1 MRNGSIE
8 ARRLKPSGQDRVSH
22 TNFSKVQLC
31 RRARTQAEK
40 GEGGGDLRGTWG
52 PPWCALAGFF
62 SSEISN
68 MESQAD
74 TLTVGTTGTTGEIN
88 FTTLQASKATSN
100 TRSGQRDS
108 LPGSPKE
115 HQDLQF
121 SITVNGF
128 GFFAHTK
135 RGREYLSNHRRHIF
149 LITEEKCVE
158 MKIR

>member
-1 MRNGSIE
+1 
-8 ARRLKPSGQDRVSH
+8 
-22 TNFSKVQLC
+22 
-31 RRARTQAEK
+31 
-40 GEGGGDLRGTWG
+40 
-52 PPWCALAGFF
+52 
-62 SSEISN
+62 
-68 MESQAD
+68 MESQTD

-88 FTTLQASKATSN
+88 FTTLQASN

-121 SITVNGF
+121 SITVSGF

-149 LITEEKCVE
+149 LITEI
-158 MKIR
+158 MNA